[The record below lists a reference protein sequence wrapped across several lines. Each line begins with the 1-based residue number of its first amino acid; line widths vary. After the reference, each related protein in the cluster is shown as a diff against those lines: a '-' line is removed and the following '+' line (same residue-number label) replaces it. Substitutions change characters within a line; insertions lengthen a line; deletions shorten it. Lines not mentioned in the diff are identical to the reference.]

1 LGWVYMGDLSGSSS
15 IAVLYQENSLD
26 MDSECWA

>member
-1 LGWVYMGDLSGSSS
+1 MGDLSGSSS

-26 MDSECWA
+26 MDSDSEYWA